1 MTYKTFYASMNIIF
15 LNYDKGKKMIIHR
28 EKINYLIQSVSH
40 AIDVLEEFKGNQEEL
55 GVTDLSKKLK
65 LHKNNIFR
73 ILATLEARGYIEQ
86 NKSTENYR
94 LGIKCLQLGQSYIK
108 QMGLV
113 RQAKPIL
120 ERVSKETGETSYIS
134 FMRGSGVVYLDSIE
148 SSKTVRVISRVGLTL
163 PPYCTA
169 SGKVHLAYLT
179 EEERERVLPEEL
191 RPFTKHTI
199 TERERLVQDLE
210 QIKERG
216 WAIDNEEYEDEV
228 RCVAAPV
235 FDYTGKLV
243 GALSI
248 SGPSFRLGEE
258 EVPLVIVPAVK
269 WGAEEVSQKLG
280 YTKSSS

>member
-1 MTYKTFYASMNIIF
+1 
-15 LNYDKGKKMIIHR
+15 MIIHR

-73 ILATLEARGYIEQ
+73 LLATLEARGYIEQ

-94 LGIKCLQLGQSYIK
+94 LGIRCLEIGQAYIK

-120 ERVSKETGETSYIS
+120 ERVSKETGETAYIS
-134 FMRGSGVVYLDSIE
+134 IMRGSGVVYLDSVE
-148 SSKTVRVISRVGLTL
+148 SPKTVRVISRVGLTL

-169 SGKVHLAYLT
+169 SGKVHLAYLS

-199 TERERLVQDLE
+199 TDKERLVQDIE
-210 QIKERG
+210 QVRERG
-216 WAIDNEEYEDEV
+216 WAIDNEEYEEEV
-228 RCVAAPV
+228 RCTASPV

-248 SGPSFRLGEE
+248 SGPSFRLTEE
-258 EVPLVIVPAVK
+258 GLLQIIVPAVK
-269 WGAEEVSQKLG
+269 RGAEEISQKLG
-280 YTKSSS
+280 YAKSSS

>member
-1 MTYKTFYASMNIIF
+1 
-15 LNYDKGKKMIIHR
+15 MIIHR

-94 LGIKCLQLGQSYIK
+94 LGIKCLELGQAYIK

-113 RQAKPIL
+113 RQAKPVL
-120 ERVSKETGETSYIS
+120 ERVSKEAGETAYIS
-134 FMRGSGVVYLDSIE
+134 FMRGSGVVYLDSVE

-191 RPFTKHTI
+191 RPFTKYTI
-199 TERERLVQDLE
+199 TERERLVQELE

-216 WAIDNEEYEDEV
+216 WAIDNEEYEEEV
-228 RCVAAPV
+228 RCAAAPV

-258 EVPLVIVPAVK
+258 DLQQAIVPAVK
-269 WGAEEVSQKLG
+269 RGAEEVSQRLG

>member
-1 MTYKTFYASMNIIF
+1 MNIIF
-15 LNYDKGKKMIIHR
+15 FNYDKGKKMIIHR

-94 LGIKCLQLGQSYIK
+94 LGIKCLELGQAYIK

-120 ERVSKETGETSYIS
+120 ERVSKETGETAYIS
-134 FMRGSGVVYLDSIE
+134 FMRGSGVVYLDSVE

-210 QIKERG
+210 QIKEKG

-228 RCVAAPV
+228 RCAAAPV

-258 EVPLVIVPAVK
+258 EVQSVIVPAVK
-269 WGAEEVSQKLG
+269 RGAQEVSQKLG

>member
-1 MTYKTFYASMNIIF
+1 MNIIF

-134 FMRGSGVVYLDSIE
+134 FMRGSGVVYLDSVE

>member
-1 MTYKTFYASMNIIF
+1 
-15 LNYDKGKKMIIHR
+15 MIIHR

-94 LGIKCLQLGQSYIK
+94 LGIKCLQLGQAYIK

-134 FMRGSGVVYLDSIE
+134 FMRGSGVVYLDSVE

-179 EEERERVLPEEL
+179 EEERERVLPEDL

-228 RCVAAPV
+228 RCAAAPV

-269 WGAEEVSQKLG
+269 SGAEEVSQKLG
-280 YTKSSS
+280 YTKSNS

>member
-1 MTYKTFYASMNIIF
+1 
-15 LNYDKGKKMIIHR
+15 
-28 EKINYLIQSVSH
+28 
-40 AIDVLEEFKGNQEEL
+40 
-55 GVTDLSKKLK
+55 
-65 LHKNNIFR
+65 
-73 ILATLEARGYIEQ
+73 
-86 NKSTENYR
+86 
-94 LGIKCLQLGQSYIK
+94 
-108 QMGLV
+108 MGLV

-120 ERVSKETGETSYIS
+120 ERVSKETGETAYIS
-134 FMRGSGVVYLDSIE
+134 FMRGSGVVYLDSVE

-210 QIKERG
+210 QIKEKG

-228 RCVAAPV
+228 RCAAAPV

-269 WGAEEVSQKLG
+269 RGAEEVSQKLG

>member
-1 MTYKTFYASMNIIF
+1 MNIIF

>member
-1 MTYKTFYASMNIIF
+1 
-15 LNYDKGKKMIIHR
+15 MIIRR

-40 AIDVLEEFKGNQEEL
+40 AIDVLEEFKGTQEEL

-86 NKSTENYR
+86 NRATENYR
-94 LGIKCLQLGQSYIK
+94 LGIKCLELGQAYIR

-113 RQAKPIL
+113 RQAKPVL
-120 ERVSKETGETSYIS
+120 ERISRETGETAYIS
-134 FMRGSGVVYLDSIE
+134 ILRGSGVVYVDSVE
-148 SSKTVRVISRVGLTL
+148 SPKTVRVISRVGLTL

-191 RPFTKHTI
+191 RPFTKNTI
-199 TERERLVQDLE
+199 TDRERLSQDLE
-210 QIKERG
+210 AVHDKG
-216 WAIDNEEYEDEV
+216 WAIDNEEYEGEV
-228 RCVAAPV
+228 KCLAAPI
-235 FDYTGKLV
+235 FDYTGKIV

-248 SGPSFRLGEE
+248 SGPSFRLTD
-258 EVPLVIVPAVK
+258 EVIQNLILPAVK
-269 WGAEEVSQKLG
+269 KGAEEISQKLG
-280 YTKSSS
+280 YSKVGL